1 MSPVHP
7 VPSRSKRAVDTLLE
21 KYKLR
26 DLAEEAEL
34 LRREAKKKVEQISV
48 VKEHLVMCGCPAV
61 S

>member
-26 DLAEEAEL
+26 DLAEEGEL
-34 LRREAKKKVEQISV
+34 LLQRAKKKVEQVSV
-48 VKEHLVMCGCPAV
+48 VKELFVMSGCPAV

>member
-26 DLAEEAEL
+26 DLAEEGEL
-34 LRREAKKKVEQISV
+34 LLRGAKKKVEQVSV
-48 VKEHLVMCGCPAV
+48 VKELLVMSGCPAV